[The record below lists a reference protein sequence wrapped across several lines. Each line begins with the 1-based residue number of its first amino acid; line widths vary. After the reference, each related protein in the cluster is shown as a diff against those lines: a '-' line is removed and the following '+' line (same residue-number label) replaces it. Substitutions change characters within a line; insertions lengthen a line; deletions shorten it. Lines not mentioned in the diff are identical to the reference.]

1 MLKIGLTGGIATG
14 KSYVL
19 SLLQGFGCEVM
30 DADIVAHQ
38 VIEPGRPAF
47 AEIVDCFGAI
57 VLDSTGNIDRARLG
71 AIVFSDQNQ
80 LAKLNSIV
88 HPRVFAAQERWFAEV
103 EARDSQAI
111 VVVDAA
117 LMIETLS
124 FRRYDKVIVV
134 HCRED
139 IQLQRLMARNKFS
152 REEAVAR
159 ISAQMASAE
168 KLKYAD
174 YAIDTSNGFEETR
187 KQVDSL
193 YSELRKL
200 AGSGKD

>member
-19 SLLQGFGCEVM
+19 SLLRGFGCEVM
-30 DADIVAHQ
+30 DADIVGHQ
-38 VIEPGRPAF
+38 VIEPGKPAF
-47 AEIVDCFGAI
+47 AEIIDRFGAD
-57 VLDSTGNIDRARLG
+57 VLDSSGNIDRARLG
-71 AIVFSDQNQ
+71 AIVFSDRNQ

-88 HPRVFAAQERWFAEV
+88 HPRVFAAQDRWFAEV
-103 EARDSQAI
+103 EARDPDAI
-111 VVVDAA
+111 IVVDAA

-124 FRRYDKVIVV
+124 YRRYDKLIVV

-139 IQLQRLMARNKFS
+139 IQLQRLMARNKLS
-152 REEAVAR
+152 HEEAVSR

-174 YAIDTSNGFEETR
+174 YAIDTSNGFEATR
-187 KQVDSL
+187 QQVDSL